1 VPTLEL
7 AAHFVRSGGSAF
19 LWKGSRREEEM
30 SESTAWRSGWELE
43 GLLGVGGA
51 QTVVSRFRRTPAP
64 ESAEADLNE
73 SGRPG

>member
-1 VPTLEL
+1 
-7 AAHFVRSGGSAF
+7 
-19 LWKGSRREEEM
+19 
-30 SESTAWRSGWELE
+30 LE

-73 SGRPG
+73 SGRQG